1 MRLEGFFE
9 KILTKIGAAIET
21 RHLNYK
27 NLKKIIGS
35 WDIKLL
41 EQYNNQRNNLPS
53 LNKSERLE
61 SFEGLFSL
69 SEEIL
74 NHLKERFPSIL
85 FSDKF
90 VSEFFRKFL
99 NTIITD
105 KRCSECQSN
114 NISESSYAFNEN
126 KIIYFC
132 SECQKNVKMYLNQN
146 NIPLLLVYIENWIKI
161 TKDESIW
168 KQERKL
174 DINEIKRRFLMHV
187 FIDCFHFFKQRGN
200 LTKILLFYK
209 ILVKSAIN
217 PDKFRSSQ
225 ETLEEI
231 IVDTIIDSL
240 RTEDYSKIKYSLE
253 HLIEEDNI
261 NLNNILSNPKFKT
274 LIEESFYKA
283 LKNYLET
290 RNFENF
296 RKLINNSDKLD
307 IFIDMKHIKNRFK
320 IIAHNIRECIHNVS
334 VGYQTASLGEIINI
348 LNLCNEFNLLEK
360 DLESEALS
368 KVRELKE
375 DSLLMKG
382 FKDLFG
388 KVSDFFIYYVY
399 KEIPA
404 ILYDFFTLEYNKYA
418 FSTGIEQMISIVKN
432 FFQQYSIYGLSVK
445 NLGSIDYFVEEF
457 LKQYKK
463 FKKHNSMEEMGEDKY
478 KFMKFSIKYKYRT
491 YYYGSQDIREEYEIK
506 KHLVSPENIM
516 ANLDK
521 IQSKEDYNFYNL
533 SMVLIGG
540 LGPQG
545 HGFTYST
552 PKREVIEICSDRREN
567 EAIIIKF
574 KRFLKTQFLKKMEE
588 ELEKQHLKPEIIDG
602 IINYLVKSLDRKEL
616 VNYAKKD
623 YILKHVAELLY
634 EELGTKRNLIDSIL
648 KKISK
653 TIDIILRPV
662 NMVDQFKCR
671 MDLIQDDK
679 IKLEDI
685 AKFTSLRGKSHFD
698 VLRERFFY
706 QYIVDWFYNIHIK
719 KRK

>member
-1 MRLEGFFE
+1 MRLERFFE
-9 KILTKIGAAIET
+9 LILTEIRSTIKK

-27 NLKKIIGS
+27 NLQKIIGS
-35 WDIKLL
+35 WDINLL
-41 EQYNNQRNNLPS
+41 EQYNNQRNNFPT

-61 SFEGLFSL
+61 TFEGLFSL

-74 NHLKERFPSIL
+74 NQLKKDFPGIA

-99 NTIITD
+99 NNIITD

-146 NIPLLLVYIENWIKI
+146 NIPLLLVYFENWVKT

-168 KQERKL
+168 KELRKF
-174 DINEIKRRFLMHV
+174 DINDIKRRFLMNL

-200 LTKILLFYK
+200 LSKILRFHK
-209 ILVKSAIN
+209 ILAKNSIN
-217 PDKFRSSQ
+217 PDKFLSFQ
-225 ETLEEI
+225 EPLEEI
-231 IVDTIIDSL
+231 IVNTIIDSL
-240 RTEDYSKIKYSLE
+240 RTADYSKIKYSLE

-261 NLNNILSNPKFKT
+261 YLDKVLSNPKFKI
-274 LIEESFYKA
+274 LIEQSFYKA

-307 IFIDMKHIKNRFK
+307 IFIDVKQIKNRFK

-334 VGYQTASLGEIINI
+334 VGYQTASLGEIIDI
-348 LNLCNEFNLLEK
+348 LKFCNEFNLLEK
-360 DLESEALS
+360 DLRPEALS
-368 KVRELKE
+368 KVRELKK

-382 FKDLFG
+382 LQDLFG
-388 KVSDFFIYYVY
+388 KISDSFIYYVY
-399 KEIPA
+399 KEIPT

-457 LKQYKK
+457 VNQYKN
-463 FKKHNSMEEMGEDKY
+463 FKKNNKREEMGKE

-506 KHLVSPENIM
+506 KHLVSPENIV

-521 IQSKEDYNFYNL
+521 IQSKDNYNFYNL

-552 PKREVIEICSDRREN
+552 PKGEVIEICSDRREN

-574 KRFLKTQFLKKMEE
+574 KKFLKTQFLKKMEK
-588 ELEKQHLKPEIIDG
+588 ELEKQHLKSEIIEG
-602 IINYLVKSLDRKEL
+602 IIIYLVKSLDRKEL

-623 YILKHVAELLY
+623 YILKHVEELLY

-653 TIDIILRPV
+653 TIDIVLRPV

-719 KRK
+719 KRI